1 MLRFIYA
8 FFTFR
13 LDYCNIFFQDF
24 QGRVFRGLLMV
35 QNAAAP
41 ILTGSS
47 KYDHIDSVLASLHW
61 LRTQI
66 QADFEVLLLTYE
78 VVNGQAPSYLNEGKA
93 QNLFL

>member
-1 MLRFIYA
+1 
-8 FFTFR
+8 
-13 LDYCNIFFQDF
+13 
-24 QGRVFRGLLMV
+24 MV
-35 QNAAAP
+35 QNAAAH

-78 VVNGQAPSYLNEGKA
+78 VVNGQAPSHLYDLVNLYVKAKLKTYLFNMVYGS
-93 QNLFL
+93 